1 MILLPAFCYRQ
12 RVNQPSLHTF
22 LLLLKPMIYRTPTEA
37 DCSALS
43 ELGCSS
49 FTETFGHLYS
59 AENLNLFLTQTHNI
73 AVVTQELL
81 NPMRRYRVAE
91 ESGSM
96 VGYCKL
102 GLDNSLSLDLPGRA
116 VLELKQLYLRS
127 SHFGAGVADN
137 LMEWTID
144 SARRLNMDDV
154 VLSVYSDNPRAQRF
168 YQRYGFTHAANCFF
182 MVGAHRDDE
191 FLYRLKLRD

>member
-1 MILLPAFCYRQ
+1 
-12 RVNQPSLHTF
+12 
-22 LLLLKPMIYRTPTEA
+22 MIYRTPTEA
-37 DCSALS
+37 DCGALS

-59 AENLNLFLTQTHNI
+59 AENLNLFLTQTHSV

-81 NPMRRYRVAE
+81 SPLRRYRVAE
-91 ESGSM
+91 ESGRM
-96 VGYCKL
+96 IGYCKL
-102 GLDNSLSLDLPGRA
+102 GFDHTLPLDLPDRA
-116 VLELKQLYLRS
+116 VMELKQLYLRG
-127 SHFGAGVADN
+127 SHFGTGVADI
-137 LMEWTID
+137 LMEWAID
-144 SARRLNMDDV
+144 TARSLNMDDV